1 MVNPDHSWSEDCA
14 IAFSKYPLWMR
25 KTCFLSLF
33 TPLLFILA
41 AHGQAPPAKH
51 QFSLQAQSPKFWNLF
66 AHDAKLDTLATGFGF
81 TEGALWDERGFVW
94 VSDETLN
101 KLFRV
106 YSDGRKEEF
115 LSIGDPD
122 GNTYDKQHRLLDC
135 ASVLRAVIR
144 FQDNRKDYDVIAD
157 RYQGMRF
164 NSPNDVVLGPDGAI
178 YFTDPTYDLP
188 QGEKQEIP
196 FQGVYRVGD
205 RGEVQLL
212 TKDLKQPNGL
222 AFSPD
227 GKHLYIDDS
236 DNRNIHVFDF
246 NPNRTISNGRI
257 FGEEPGAKDDGV
269 PDGMKVD
276 RAGNVY
282 VTGPQGIWV
291 WDAEGHHLGTI
302 VLPEQPANLA
312 WGDAD
317 YSTLYITATT
327 SVYKLRTMTHGFV
340 PYLSH

>member
-1 MVNPDHSWSEDCA
+1 
-14 IAFSKYPLWMR
+14 MR
-25 KTCFLSLF
+25 KTFFLLLF
-33 TPLLFILA
+33 TPLLFVLA
-41 AHGQAPPAKH
+41 AHGQAPAKH

-66 AHDAKLDTLATGFGF
+66 ARDAKLDTLAAGFGF
-81 TEGALWDERGFVW
+81 TEGALWDEKGFVW

-115 LSIGDPD
+115 LAIGDPD

-157 RYQGMRF
+157 RYQGMKF
-164 NSPNDVVLGPDGAI
+164 NSPNDVVLGPDGAV

-205 RGEVQLL
+205 GGPVQLL

-246 NPNRTISNGRI
+246 NPNGTISNGRI

-340 PYLSH
+340 PYLFH

>member
-25 KTCFLSLF
+25 KICFLLLF
-33 TPLLFILA
+33 APLLFVLA
-41 AHGQAPPAKH
+41 ARGQAAPAKH

-66 AHDAKLDTLATGFGF
+66 AHDAKLDTVATGFGF
-81 TEGALWDERGFVW
+81 TEGALWDEKGFVW

-115 LSIGDPD
+115 LAIGDPD
-122 GNTYDKQHRLLDC
+122 GNTYDKQRRLLDC

-144 FQDNRKDYDVIAD
+144 FKDNSKSYDIIAD
-157 RYQGMRF
+157 RFQGMKF

-178 YFTDPTYDLP
+178 YFTDPTFDLP
-188 QGEKQEIP
+188 AGEKQEIP

-205 RGEVQLL
+205 NGAVQLL

-227 GKHLYIDDS
+227 GRHLYIDDS

-246 NPNRTISNGRI
+246 NPNGTISNGRI

-317 YSTLYITATT
+317 YGTLYITATT
-327 SVYKLRTMTHGFV
+327 SVYKLRTMTHGFA